1 MFRHRGE
8 GRMSKDK
15 ISIDKVILDKKIEEI
30 VQLVDQ
36 FSESRK
42 KKEKG
47 KTRRLKETLS
57 FISANWPIFLFI
69 LSIFGVLIGW
79 VILDISPLQP
89 FEEIAFKQSEYR
101 LLAKQE
107 SMKSEMVSRHL
118 QLGNTFLNVMQI
130 EAAKKEFE
138 EALELDPSNL
148 SAQKGLFKSELF
160 IPIME
165 NDYDPEIMEKRL
177 NLILEENPYDPQAF
191 LFLGII
197 YSNIDHCQALNY
209 YEKAIDKDPSI
220 AAAYFGIGTIYDIQN
235 KPDDAI
241 TMYEKALD
249 LSKWN
254 QPFLDNLGFRY
265 CQRKE
270 YQKAIQQ
277 YELLLR
283 LNPRFLPAYYTI
295 SNAYRLTGNLEQAR
309 SDQEILIKLLDN
321 ENVTSLKR
329 NKDIWFYSFNSETV
343 FLYDYPEKKFYAYYN
358 LALTYYLLGNETE
371 AIQYVTKAKD
381 LQIDNDLE
389 LNVKKLISY
398 DIDNLQEE
406 ESSFFN
412 RSDEFRRKFL

>member
-1 MFRHRGE
+1 MYCRRGE
-8 GRMSKDK
+8 GRMSKDDL
-15 ISIDKVILDKKIEEI
+15 STDKDVSDKKFKEI
-30 VQLVDQ
+30 VRILDQ

-42 KKEKG
+42 KKK
-47 KTRRLKETLS
+47 KTSRLIGALS
-57 FISANWPIFLFI
+57 YISSNGPIFLLF
-69 LSIFGVLIGW
+69 LSLFGVLIGW
-79 VILDISPLQP
+79 VIFDVSPLQP

-101 LLAKQE
+101 LSAKQE

-118 QLGNTFLNVMQI
+118 KLGNTFLNVMQL
-130 EAAKKEFE
+130 EAAKNEFE
-138 EALELDPSNL
+138 EALKLDPCNL

-160 IPIME
+160 LPIME

-177 NLILEENPYDPQAF
+177 NLILEENPDDPHAY
-191 LFLGII
+191 LFLGRL
-197 YSNIDHCQALNY
+197 YMDIDYEQALTY

-220 AAAYFGIGTIYDIQN
+220 AAAYFGIGTIYDLQN

-241 TMYEKALD
+241 TMYEKALN

-254 QPFLDNLGFRY
+254 QPFLDNLGFQY

-270 YQKAIQQ
+270 YQKSIQQ

-321 ENVTSLKR
+321 KNVTSLKR
-329 NKDIWFYSFNSETV
+329 NKEMWFYSFNSEIV
-343 FLYDYPEKKFYAYYN
+343 FFYDYPEKKYYAYYN

-371 AIQYVTKAKD
+371 AIQYVKKAND
-381 LQIDNDLE
+381 LQIDKNLE
-389 LNVKKLISY
+389 LDVKKLINY

-406 ESSFFN
+406 ESSFLN
-412 RSDEFRRKFL
+412 RTEEFRRKFL